1 MNCWLEVPPKQL
13 VLNMQIDA
21 IQHASRNARIE
32 HVFDRVS
39 QQLAQIGLS
48 VSAWSVEGHLRGN
61 LSPGCQFCNVI
72 SGHDGPCFDAHKKL
86 AQRVMSELEEQTST
100 DGPCCCL
107 MGVPVFRRRRLVG
120 ALVASYPTSQLLDD
134 EHLARICSQSGLDL
148 EHVTSLLEEM
158 DQHQPAQLQVFSHVL
173 KWQLESAQSMEIAG
187 SEIGTLSAN
196 LAQTYEELNLLYRIA
211 GSMQVTQLP
220 QDFMLSICN
229 ELQEGLLIE
238 AAIAVVYAHPPT
250 FDKDLIVVSGQTDMD
265 DSEIIQLV
273 SEVIEPRINEDG
285 PAVANGFT
293 APSECPEGWQ
303 SIKSYL
309 ASPLVTGDSLGVLI
323 AINKSP
329 DQFDSLDL
337 KLTDSIASQASV
349 FIENNRLFA
358 DLQDLLMGVLH
369 ALSATIDAKDPYT
382 SGHSLRVALISK
394 RLAQECDLGEEKAE
408 RLYLAGLL
416 HDIGK
421 IGVPEATLT
430 KEGRLT
436 DDEFEQMKRHPMLG
450 ATILGGIRQLDDVIV
465 GILNHHE
472 RPDGLGYPRGLVGDE
487 VSIDGLIVGIADCLD
502 AMTSDRT
509 YRKALPLSKAMSEL
523 KKYAGQQFDPELVE
537 KLLQMDV
544 EAFLHEIHRPD
555 LAPLI

>member
-1 MNCWLEVPPKQL
+1 
-13 VLNMQIDA
+13 MQVDT
-21 IQHASRNARIE
+21 IQHVTQQGRIE

-48 VSAWSVEGHLRGN
+48 VSAWSVEGHLRGK
-61 LSPGCQFCNVI
+61 LSPGCKFCNII
-72 SGHDGPCFDAHKKL
+72 SGHEGPCFDSHKKL
-86 AQRVMSELEEQTST
+86 AQRVMSELEEQTSAE
-100 DGPCCCL
+100 GPCCCL
-107 MGVPVFRRRRLVG
+107 MGVPVFHRRRLVG
-120 ALVASYPTSQLLDD
+120 ALVASYPTRPLLDE
-134 EHLARICSQSGLDL
+134 EHLTRLCSQSGLDL
-148 EHVTSLLEEM
+148 QHVTGVLEGM
-158 DQHQPAQLQVFSHVL
+158 DQHLPAQMQAFCQVL
-173 KWQLESAQSMEIAG
+173 MWQLESAQSMIIAG
-187 SEIGTLSAN
+187 SEIGTLSVN
-196 LAQTYEELNLLYRIA
+196 LAQTYEELNLLYRIS
-211 GSMQVTQLP
+211 GSMQVTQHP
-220 QDFMLSICN
+220 RDFMHSICS

-250 FDKDLIVVSGQTDMD
+250 FDKDLVVVCGETEMD
-265 DSEIIQLV
+265 ESEILQLAI
-273 SEVIEPRINEDG
+273 EVIEPRLSEDG
-285 PAVANGFT
+285 PTVANGFI
-293 APSECPEGWQ
+293 APSDAPQGWQ
-303 SIKSYL
+303 TIKNYL
-309 ASPLVTGDSLGVLI
+309 ASPLVTEDSLGILI

-329 DQFDSLDL
+329 AQFDSLDH

-349 FIENNRLFA
+349 FIENNRLYA

-382 SGHSLRVALISK
+382 SGHSRRVALISK
-394 RLAQECDLGEEKAE
+394 RLAQECDLGQEKAE

-436 DDEFEQMKRHPMLG
+436 DEEFEQMKRHPMLG

-472 RPDGLGYPRGLVGDE
+472 RPDGRGYPRGLEGDE
-487 VSIDGLIVGIADCLD
+487 VTIDGLIVGTADCLD

-509 YRKALPLSKAMSEL
+509 YRKALPLSKALSEL
-523 KKYAGQQFDPELVE
+523 KKYTGVQFDANIVK

-544 EAFLHEIHRPD
+544 EAFLHEIHQPD
-555 LAPLI
+555 LAPLT

>member
-1 MNCWLEVPPKQL
+1 M
-13 VLNMQIDA
+13 
-21 IQHASRNARIE
+21 
-32 HVFDRVS
+32 
-39 QQLAQIGLS
+39 
-48 VSAWSVEGHLRGN
+48 
-61 LSPGCQFCNVI
+61 
-72 SGHDGPCFDAHKKL
+72 
-86 AQRVMSELEEQTST
+86 
-100 DGPCCCL
+100 
-107 MGVPVFRRRRLVG
+107 G
-120 ALVASYPTSQLLDD
+120 ALVASYPTASVMDQ
-134 EHLARICSQSGLDL
+134 EHLARVCSQSELDIQY
-148 EHVTSLLEEM
+148 VTGLLEDI
-158 DQHQPAQLQVFSHVL
+158 DQHQPAQLQTFSQVL
-173 KWQLESAQSMEIAG
+173 KWQLESAQSMETAG

-238 AAIAVVYAHPPT
+238 TAIAVVYAQPPT
-250 FDKDLIVVSGQTDMD
+250 FEKDLIVVSGQTDMD
-265 DSEIIQLV
+265 DSEILQLV
-273 SEVIEPRINEDG
+273 SDVIEPRIGEDG
-285 PAVANGFT
+285 PAVTNGFT
-293 APSECPEGWQ
+293 APPDAPEGWQ
-303 SIKSYL
+303 SIKNYL
-309 ASPLVTGDSLGVLI
+309 ASPLVTVDSLGVLI

-382 SGHSLRVALISK
+382 SGHSRRVALISK
-394 RLAQECDLGEEKAE
+394 RLAQECGLGQEKAE

-421 IGVPEATLT
+421 IGVPEFTLT

-436 DDEFEQMKRHPMLG
+436 DEEFEQMKRHPMLG

-472 RPDGLGYPRGLVGDE
+472 HPDGKGYPRGLKGDE
-487 VSIDGLIVGIADCLD
+487 ITIDGLIVGIADCLD

-509 YRKALPLSKAMSEL
+509 YRKALPLSEALSEL
-523 KKYAGQQFDPELVE
+523 KKYSGQQFDPELVQ
-537 KLLQMDV
+537 KLLEMDV
-544 EAFLHEIHRPD
+544 ETFLHEIHQPD
-555 LAPLI
+555 LAPLV